1 MLSPRPGWFFSHL
14 IIKILFLTIRK
25 NVFDILTL
33 RNPFKYVFIC
43 AHIFYVRRCDFEVG
57 LDVCIHAR
65 CVCVCVCVSCSVMSD
80 SLRPT
85 RPLCS
90 WSFPGKNTGV
100 SSYFLLQGIF
110 LTQGLNLGLPHC
122 RQILYHLSH
131 QESRWVYTLMRI
143 FWTVAMKWWYWLV

>member
-1 MLSPRPGWFFSHL
+1 MFSYVH
-14 IIKILFLTIRK
+14 IYFMSDD
-25 NVFDILTL
+25 VTL
-33 RNPFKYVFIC
+33 KWAWMC
-43 AHIFYVRRCDFEVG
+43 AFMHIV
-57 LDVCIHAR
+57 

-131 QESRWVYTLMRI
+131 QESQWVYTLMRI
-143 FWTVAMKWWYWLV
+143 F